1 LIIRP
6 ATRADVE
13 AFATVRNW
21 PSMVA
26 VAGEIDGRVV
36 LLGGLGYSRGR
47 WFAFC
52 DIADEA
58 RPHKIAIGR
67 AAKRIFAKAK
77 EQGIRFI
84 YAEADPDEPGAV
96 RWLTSLG
103 FRPDPRSG
111 YLYRW
116 ES

>member
-6 ATRADVE
+6 ATRDDIE
-13 AFATVRNW
+13 AFASIKQW
-21 PSMVA
+21 PSLLA
-26 VAGEIDGRVV
+26 VAGEIDGRIV
-36 LLGGLGYSRGR
+36 LLGGLAFMRGR

-52 DIADEA
+52 ELTDEA
-58 RPHKIAIGR
+58 RQHKIAIGR

-77 EQGIRFI
+77 ERGIRFI
-84 YAEADPDEPGAV
+84 YAEADPEEPGAV

-103 FRPDPRSG
+103 FTLDPRSG